1 MMSAPRHAENQP
13 LHKFCVS
20 DVRVSKKKKPFN
32 TAVYLKMVIF
42 SIDMGYHMSFPKE
55 IDAITTQPAQE
66 SGTEASAP
74 APTPPRPEPKTDQ
87 QTQEFQYNTQYS
99 LAGGTFSS

>member
-1 MMSAPRHAENQP
+1 M
-13 LHKFCVS
+13 
-20 DVRVSKKKKPFN
+20 
-32 TAVYLKMVIF
+32 VYHL
-42 SIDMGYHMSFPKE
+42 SSPKE
-55 IDAITTQPAQE
+55 IDAITTQPAQTSE

-99 LAGGTFSS
+99 LAGGTFCS